1 MSSGATAAPHKASC
15 LNQTFLAAEPRFSHR
30 PKHLSSFMIVWANVH
45 WMDGSE
51 NFHGFC
57 GSKVCL
63 EDVPWG
69 PWISW
74 WSPRVQAPAAPL
86 VCMLQW
92 CGAPRN
98 LWPQRALRKPQAG
111 NHPHQG
117 LETHPGWALT
127 ARTGF
132 SPEEW
137 QRNSDLVK
145 ELLLFSLSFF
155 VYLLVQSDFSN
166 PSADLTSQVLHQLWV
181 QCWWVCPIRSLTQG
195 LKALAAMGL
204 MGWLTC
210 GSSTPWRLRIGSQP
224 ARLPGLLYSSL
235 SRCACSCWQTQ
246 SGTDPSMA
254 LIPMIGHPIPESWP
268 HPEPYSGCS
277 MTLLGLS
284 HCLDHLLITLVLY
297 VDLCPPL
304 GLTCWNLNPQTHKWD
319 LV

>member
-1 MSSGATAAPHKASC
+1 MSSGAAAAPHKASC
-15 LNQTFLAAEPRFSHR
+15 LNQTFLAAEPHFSHR
-30 PKHLSSFMIVWANVH
+30 PMHLSSFMIVWANVH

-74 WSPRVQAPAAPL
+74 WSPLSIGTSCPSCVEAAVVWGTQEP
-86 VCMLQW
+86 VASKSCQETTGW
-92 CGAPRN
+92 
-98 LWPQRALRKPQAG
+98 KP
-111 NHPHQG
+111 PS
-117 LETHPGWALT
+117 P
-127 ARTGF
+127 RTGNTPRLSLDF
-132 SPEEW
+132 QDRLQPW
-137 QRNSDLVK
+137 GVADLVK

-166 PSADLTSQVLHQLWV
+166 PSADLAFWV

-195 LKALAAMGL
+195 LKALAAMDL
-204 MGWLTC
+204 TGWLTC
-210 GSSTPWRLRIGSQP
+210 GYSALWRLRIGSQP

-235 SRCACSCWQTQ
+235 SRCPCPCWQTQ

-254 LIPMIGHPIPESWP
+254 LVPMIGHPIPESWP
-268 HPEPYSGCS
+268 HPEPHSGCS

-319 LV
+319 LI